1 MRTVLGAA
9 LTTSLLAVSACGS
22 GSGQSCP
29 WGCPAPSVY
38 ATVVVATTSA
48 VGVNGVQAQLTGPVS
63 GAMAC
68 QPPSLS
74 AVICEWPH
82 GVAVVA
88 GTYSLQVTAPG
99 YQPTLAQVEVAT
111 PPPGACG
118 CSADS
123 ITPST
128 LSLTPADAG
137 TD

>member
-1 MRTVLGAA
+1 MLPMALALNLLTV
-9 LTTSLLAVSACGS
+9 S
-22 GSGQSCP
+22 GCQTCP
-29 WGCPAPSVY
+29 GGCPAASVGAY
-38 ATVVVATTSA
+38 VVITTA
-48 VGVNGVQAQLTGPVS
+48 PAMAVNGVQVNLAGPVTGTMS
-63 GAMAC
+63 C
-68 QPPSLS
+68 QPNFSGVYCAWPS
-74 AVICEWPH
+74 

-99 YQPTLAQVEVAT
+99 YRPTLAQVEVAT

-128 LSLTPADAG
+128 VTLISADAG